1 MGSMNKEATP
11 TVIEVGKISFT
22 GNIIPHNWYKTLT
35 YENGKPNFNAIIILS
50 EIVYW
55 YRPVERKD
63 EATGQLVALE
73 RKFHSDILQRSYKS
87 LANQFGMTKRQVED
101 AVKYLE
107 DQGLIKRERRVVKI
121 SNGETLGNV
130 LFIDLNVKRLKQ
142 ITHG

>member
-1 MGSMNKEATP
+1 MNKEATP

-22 GNIIPHNWYKTLT
+22 GNVIPHNWYKTLT
-35 YENGKPNFNAIIILS
+35 YDNGKPNLNAIIILS

-63 EATGQLVALE
+63 EASGQLVALE
-73 RKFHSDILQRSYKS
+73 RKFHGDILQRSYKS
-87 LANQFGMTKRQVED
+87 LASQFGMTKRQVAD

-121 SNGETLGNV
+121 SSGETLGNV